1 MSSKPRETLA
11 LEAELIRLNA
21 LVRERRQQLARLKAC
36 PNPECP
42 CRVVW
47 KNKVEEGLAEQMRKI
62 GKQVNHSHGT
72 GKTLKKRKKVSV
84 AKRQKQAA

>member
-47 KNKVEEGLAEQMRKI
+47 KNKVEEGLAEQMRKT

-72 GKTLKKRKKVSV
+72 GKALKKGKKVSV